1 MSGLPGVRL
10 LKVSS
15 HHEPQFLILIAHCL
29 REPATPN
36 PQHRATDKACRH
48 TCAAQGRRGENAGQ
62 LSALR
67 RCPSFPLTPCS
78 PQAQHHPELG
88 SSAGTA
94 SREGRGTGLPC
105 HLVQPA
111 PLAIPAAAAEQ
122 PARSPLLLLRA
133 LQGLLGGC
141 RAGCL
146 FTFFS
151 MALPQPALPQRGK
164 GALGSSLGTTLKA
177 EFQGFPRTRLL
188 LWPSYIC
195 DSRKVSLAK
204 KPTYTFIVLLDKI
217 PILHSVY

>member
-1 MSGLPGVRL
+1 MLSFWKFL
-10 LKVSS
+10 LWVISR
-15 HHEPQFLILIAHCL
+15 P
-29 REPATPN
+29 
-36 PQHRATDKACRH
+36 
-48 TCAAQGRRGENAGQ
+48 
-62 LSALR
+62 LSAFWAPPLPFD
-67 RCPSFPLTPCS
+67 CEFQVFPKGYVLF
-78 PQAQHHPELG
+78 
-88 SSAGTA
+88 
-94 SREGRGTGLPC
+94 PC
-105 HLVQPA
+105 HLAQPA